1 MSAATMPT
9 VADYSRI
16 FEAERQNKYPVID
29 AFESRMGYAINRAK
43 LEEAARALACP
54 LKKNPPNWQHGRV
67 IYSAVCNRLA
77 KVQEDTI
84 CALDIGT
91 AKSYSALCML
101 WAIEDS
107 GMTGR
112 VQSVDVIDPNER
124 VRRNTVAEVDGF
136 KTLSEILAPWPEAE
150 RISFYRDTGLAFVS
164 SRPPSVRFHAAFVDG
179 KHSTEVVIQEGLQLA
194 IHQHKGDLAIFDD
207 LQLISPAVDQ
217 LERNGLY
224 AFERLWA
231 KKDRGYA
238 VGVRR
243 G

>member
-1 MSAATMPT
+1 
-9 VADYSRI
+9 
-16 FEAERQNKYPVID
+16 
-29 AFESRMGYAINRAK
+29 MGYAIGRAM
-43 LEEAARALACP
+43 LEETARVLACP
-54 LKKNPPNWQHGRV
+54 LKKHPPNWQHGRV
-67 IYSAVCNRLA
+67 IYSAVRRRLA
-77 KVQEDTI
+77 TLQETSV

-91 AKSYSALCML
+91 AKGFSALCLL
-101 WAIEDS
+101 WAVEDS
-107 GMTGR
+107 GLAG
-112 VQSVDVIDPNER
+112 SVTSIDVIDQNER
-124 VRRNTVAEVDGF
+124 VRRNTVAEIDGF
-136 KTLSEILAPWPEAE
+136 KTLAETLRPWPEAE

-164 SRPPSVRFHAAFVDG
+164 SRPPSVRFNAAFVDG
-179 KHSTEVVIQEGLQLA
+179 KHSIEVVIQEGLQLA

-217 LERNGLY
+217 LERKGLY